1 VKPSQIITTNFP
13 DFLKNK
19 LDCKNLLFSFDY
31 EMTARCNNNCRHC
44 YINVPIY
51 DKIAKQDEL
60 DMAQIEKIV
69 DEAVSLGAMWCLLSG
84 GEPLLR
90 DDFEDIYIM
99 LKKKGLLLSLFTNAT
114 LIKNRHI
121 ELFKKYPPRDI
132 EVTVYGVTERTYG
145 AVTSCPSNFAAF
157 KRGLDLLIEN
167 KIPVRLKTMA
177 LKSNFQELPKIA
189 EFCRKHSKDYFRFDP
204 LLHLRVDGN
213 IKRNNEI
220 ISERLSPEEIV
231 SLEHADPKRSEALQ
245 KGCKI
250 FIKDSVEKDSCGH
263 IFKCGA
269 GLDSFSIS
277 YDGYFRLCSSL
288 VSPECVFDLK
298 KGGLK
303 DAWPGFVSKVRS
315 IKTSNAEIIEKCNKC
330 NIFNLCLWCPAHSH
344 LETGKI
350 DSWSDYF
357 CKVAN
362 ARAVALKNKIQ
373 CSEHQISSPSSLNNK

>member
-1 VKPSQIITTNFP
+1 VKPSQIITTNVS
-13 DFLKNK
+13 DFVKKK
-19 LDCKNLLFSFDY
+19 LDCNNLLFSFDY

-44 YINVPIY
+44 YINVPVS
-51 DKIAKQDEL
+51 DKIAKQNEL
-60 DMAQIEKIV
+60 NMAQIEQIV

-99 LKKKGLLLSLFTNAT
+99 LKKKGLLLTLFTNAT

-145 AVTSCPSNFAAF
+145 AVTSCPSNFTAF

-213 IKRNNEI
+213 INRNKQI

-231 SLEHADPKRSEALQ
+231 FLEHADPKRSEALQ
-245 KGCKI
+245 KGCQI
-250 FIKDSVEKDSCGH
+250 LIQDSVEKESCGH

-277 YDGYFRLCSSL
+277 YDGHFRLCSSL

-298 KGGLK
+298 KGDLK

-315 IKTSNAEIIEKCNKC
+315 IK
-330 NIFNLCLWCPAHSH
+330 
-344 LETGKI
+344 
-350 DSWSDYF
+350 
-357 CKVAN
+357 
-362 ARAVALKNKIQ
+362 
-373 CSEHQISSPSSLNNK
+373 SS